1 MPLHEKK
8 VKSTFFSFLFY
19 VVLNM
24 FCQSEAAV
32 QMFFKNGALKDFA
45 IITEEQLRWSLFLIK
60 LPATLF

>member
-45 IITEEQLRWSLFLIK
+45 IITEE
-60 LPATLF
+60 